1 LSHPPEFVFDW
12 PAPVFFM
19 LLPCC
24 TRFLA
29 RHWAWPG
36 AAMLVVMASS
46 PWTAPSAQAQVQT
59 QNKVYSCVAANG
71 RRLTSDRPIPECNDR
86 EQRVLGRDGTVL
98 AIVQPS
104 MTAEERAAKEAT
116 EQRVAAE
123 RAAQAELAR
132 MDRNLQRR
140 YPNEA
145 AHSKARAAA
154 LGDVQ
159 AAIERSK
166 KRLAV
171 LAEERKPLEVESEFY
186 TARTLPL
193 ALKRQIDANDAARQ
207 AVLDSQANNQT
218 ELERVT
224 ANYDKEL
231 ERLRKLW
238 SGASPG
244 HLGVLALADKP
255 APAKKPAAPV
265 AGNGAKSPAPAASAA
280 SAAASGPPVKR

>member
-1 LSHPPEFVFDW
+1 
-12 PAPVFFM
+12 M
-19 LLPCC
+19 LTSAL
-24 TRFLA
+24 RHRYRA
-29 RHWAWPG
+29 RYTVCAAL
-36 AAMLVVMASS
+36 AAMVLGSWS
-46 PWTAPSAQAQVQT
+46 APAVHAQTQAQS
-59 QNKVYSCVAANG
+59 KVYSCVAANG

-98 AIVQPS
+98 QVVQPS
-104 MTAEERAAKEAT
+104 MTTEERAAKEAA

-123 RAAQAELAR
+123 RAAQAEVAR

-145 AHSKARAAA
+145 AHNKARAGA

-159 AAIERSK
+159 AAMERSK

-193 ALKRQIDANDAARQ
+193 PLKRQLDANDAARQ
-207 AVLDSQANNQT
+207 AVLDSQANNQI
-218 ELERVT
+218 ELDRVT

-238 SGASPG
+238 AGAAPG
-244 HLGVLALADKP
+244 QLGALVLKGRPAAD
-255 APAKKPAAPV
+255 KKPASVKDAAP
-265 AGNGAKSPAPAASAA
+265 AAAASAA
-280 SAAASGPPVKR
+280 PSVKR